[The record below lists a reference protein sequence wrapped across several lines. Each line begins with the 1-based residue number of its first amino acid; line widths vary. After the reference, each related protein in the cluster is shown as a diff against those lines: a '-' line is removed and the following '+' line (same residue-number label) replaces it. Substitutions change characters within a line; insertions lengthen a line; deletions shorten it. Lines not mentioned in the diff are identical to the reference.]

1 MRFSRP
7 RLHLGGPG
15 TSFKLAALAVALL
28 LVASAALKFAPA
40 ATAQSSYSIT
50 ESWVDQQLVA
60 WAPTSVYPM
69 NFGVPDLRIS
79 YANIYQSY
87 NTQPVI
93 NSSLGMLESTGSNLV
108 RIDMGF
114 DAFLANDTAT
124 TNAFDTYVK
133 WINDSGKGLVL
144 ADSSAERY
152 RSYPLTWSNFKQ
164 QWYIR
169 DYALALRYHPA
180 YFIVVKEPGWYYPM
194 ISDSSTNA
202 QVYNATDWMVLVQNL
217 VTAVHLASPQTKVGV
232 AVAAFDLYDDPA
244 YQGRTSF
251 NVQFLQDCEKVQNL
265 SFIGFDIYDI
275 PGFDGTQQFL
285 AQNGNGGKAV
295 WIAEA
300 WSADGTVVTDP
311 SRSTLDTNWIR
322 ALYYF
327 GLKIHAQTI
336 EPFYTDLFASYG
348 TPPTDPSSL
357 QQFYQNRTPVFNEF
371 QQIISSNRAGE
382 LPPGNSTA
390 TTTSQSSVQTSSTAS
405 GSQPASTSTTA
416 STLAS
421 SSGQGSPH
429 PSSGAA
435 ELGGAAD
442 VILIVLVA
450 LAVVL
455 RRRH

>member
-1 MRFSRP
+1 MTQVSESRRRHAGWSALQVTAVVILLFLSGWLRFVP
-7 RLHLGGPG
+7 Y
-15 TSFKLAALAVALL
+15 ALAQTN
-28 LVASAALKFAPA
+28 S
-40 ATAQSSYSIT
+40 TIT

-60 WAPTSVYPM
+60 WAPNSVYPM
-69 NFGVPDLRIS
+69 NFGAPVLRMS

-87 NTQPVI
+87 NTAPVI
-93 NSSLGMLESTGSNLV
+93 NSSLGVIEQTGVNLV

-114 DAFLANDTAT
+114 DPFLANDTST
-124 TNAFDTYVK
+124 IKAFDTYTK
-133 WINDSGKGLVL
+133 WINDSGKQLVL

-169 DYALALRYHPA
+169 DYVLAQRYHPA

-194 ISDSSTNA
+194 ISDESYNP
-202 QVYNATDWMVLVQNL
+202 QVFNATDWMVLVQNL

-232 AVAAFDLYDDPA
+232 AVAAIDLYDAPA

-285 AQNGNGGKAV
+285 TQVGTGGKAV

-311 SRSTLDTNWIR
+311 TRSTLDANWVR

-327 GLKIHAQTI
+327 GLKVHAQTI

-348 TPPTDPSSL
+348 TPPQDPTSL
-357 QQFYQNRTPVFNEF
+357 VQFFQNRTPVFSEF
-371 QQIISSNRAGE
+371 QQIISTNRAGE
-382 LPPGNSTA
+382 LPTGGT
-390 TTTSQSSVQTSSTAS
+390 TTTSSQSSTQTTGSTT
-405 GSQPASTSTTA
+405 SQPTTTTS
-416 STLAS
+416 S
-421 SSGQGSPH
+421 SSGQGAPQA
-429 PSSGAA
+429 SSGTTEA
-435 ELGGAAD
+435 GVVVGAR
-442 VILIVLVA
+442 VVKVA
-450 LAVVL
+450 LAFVL
-455 RRRH
+455 KRRH